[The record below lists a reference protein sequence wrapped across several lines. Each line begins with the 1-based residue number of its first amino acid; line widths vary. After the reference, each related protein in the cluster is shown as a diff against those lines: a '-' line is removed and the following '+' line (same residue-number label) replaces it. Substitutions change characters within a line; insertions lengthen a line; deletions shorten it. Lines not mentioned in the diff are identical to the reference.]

1 MPHRHRYMPQILLLL
16 LLSVKRRRRYINREK
31 ARNLTTI
38 FDGVI
43 PSHGAGAVAEERGC
57 GHRQVS
63 SVASKFWEDMCIIFT
78 VSTKLRAAQLRAAAE
93 RSSTDC
99 LKSAHLV
106 ARWRRHFWLF
116 FCHFPEKINGR
127 KL

>member
-1 MPHRHRYMPQILLLL
+1 MPQILLLL

-63 SVASKFWEDMCIIFT
+63 GW
-78 VSTKLRAAQLRAAAE
+78 RR
-93 RSSTDC
+93 RRR
-99 LKSAHLV
+99 
-106 ARWRRHFWLF
+106 RWRWITKAGVRAM
-116 FCHFPEKINGR
+116 
-127 KL
+127 